1 MNISQNSSTNHN
13 LISHYD
19 NKSITIA
26 NKIFKTSFYASK
38 ETTGE
43 LNLKDINN
51 ISLNDLEMILTTK
64 PEVVIF
70 GTGSKMQKL
79 SPNIYEAL
87 INKKIN
93 FEYMNTI
100 SAIKTYNALC
110 FDERNALGVFII
122 DNI

>member
-1 MNISQNSSTNHN
+1 MNINQNTSTNSN

-19 NKSITIA
+19 DKSITIS
-26 NKIFKTSFYASK
+26 NKTFHTSFYASK
-38 ETTGE
+38 EKVQE
-43 LNLKDINN
+43 LNLLDINK
-51 ISLNDLEMILTTK
+51 ISLNDLEIMLTIK

-70 GTGSKMQKL
+70 GTGSKMKKL
-79 SPNIYEAL
+79 APNIYETL

-93 FEYMNTI
+93 FEYMNTV

-122 DNI
+122 DNE